1 LLLNGVGVLVET
13 EHAGEKTKVARK
25 KENEQRFGEGTS
37 MRRILFSEDSSCESV
52 TLDAAFDDIYP
63 TPTDNASRPLIKQQ
77 TAEQRRPSKT
87 KISTGEHKK
96 IMKTDQCKS
105 NSNHCTLSSDQ
116 LRAASLIGRNAVT

>member
-1 LLLNGVGVLVET
+1 MVDGRT
-13 EHAGEKTKVARK
+13 S
-25 KENEQRFGEGTS
+25 ENGEGTS

-63 TPTDNASRPLIKQQ
+63 TPNDNASRPLIKQQ

-116 LRAASLIGRNAVT
+116 LRAASLIGRNAVM